1 MLESLRMTTLRRRLI
16 ASLLLPAAFCAAC
29 GQARVVRVEQPNDYA
44 RSAPPRTHAAPAA
57 AASKPTPPKPAIQPL
72 PDDKLHVVQAG
83 ETLYGISFRYG
94 LRYQDVAGWNGIA
107 EPYAIRI
114 GQRLRLQAHA
124 GAATVAATRESPD
137 SPSPFETVPT
147 ATPAATSPG
156 VASKSAT
163 TSTAVV
169 APPAT
174 PTAQTL
180 PTPAPAAPAATAA
193 AETPK
198 PATAPAA
205 AVVKPVVAPAAGAVV
220 TPPPNASVPP
230 TANPSLPLPSPPASP
245 TTGNTAFA
253 WRWPTQG
260 QIIGRYVS
268 GDQTQ
273 QGINI
278 AGKSGQ
284 PVTAAADGVVVYSG
298 AGLVGYGELII
309 IKHSNE
315 WLSAYAH
322 NRRRLVAE
330 GTKVK
335 AGDVIAEMGSTGA
348 IRDMLHFEIRRNG
361 KPVDPLSYLPAR

>member
-1 MLESLRMTTLRRRLI
+1 MLESVRMTRHRRHLI
-16 ASLLLPAAFCAAC
+16 ASLLIPAAFCAAC
-29 GQARVVRVEQPNDYA
+29 GQARVVRVEQPTEYA
-44 RSAPPRTHAAPAA
+44 RPSQSSASVKSVAAVK
-57 AASKPTPPKPAIQPL
+57 SSSPKPAIQPL
-72 PDDKLHVVQAG
+72 PDDRTHVVQAG

-114 GQRLRLQAHA
+114 GQRLRLQAPA
-124 GAATVAATRESPD
+124 GAAMVAKTTTSPD
-137 SPSPFETVPT
+137 APSPFETVPKA
-147 ATPAATSPG
+147 ATAATSPS
-156 VASKSAT
+156 VPSKPT
-163 TSTAVV
+163 PTSTAVV
-169 APPAT
+169 APPPNTAA
-174 PTAQTL
+174 PTS
-180 PTPAPAAPAATAA
+180 PTPATAASVATAA
-193 AETPK
+193 TETPR
-198 PATAPAA
+198 PVTAPAA
-205 AVVKPVVAPAAGAVV
+205 AAEKPVVAPATGVIV
-220 TPPPNASVPP
+220 TTPSNASTP
-230 TANPSLPLPSPPASP
+230 TTVNPSLPLPSPPASP
-245 TTGNTAFA
+245 ATGNAAFA

-284 PVTAAADGVVVYSG
+284 PIAAAADGVVVYSG

-322 NRRRLVAE
+322 NRRRMVAE

-335 AGDVIAEMGSTGA
+335 AGDVIAEMGSSGA

-361 KPVDPLSYLPAR
+361 KPVDPLGYLPPR